1 MTFQESVEVAASII
15 EGAGV
20 AIIVV
25 GAFVSSLLA
34 AWHVLKRQSDGYRSY
49 RRMLGQSILLGLEFL
64 VAGDIV
70 RTVAVTPTLES
81 VAVLAAI
88 ILIRT
93 FLSLSL
99 ELEITGRWP
108 WQPKIQAAPSP
119 LSGHQQS

>member
-1 MTFQESVEVAASII
+1 MTFQEIIEIAASAI

-20 AIIVV
+20 AII
-25 GAFVSSLLA
+25 LLGA
-34 AWHVLKRQSDGYRSY
+34 AWSSVVALIHALRREPSVYREY

-64 VAGDIV
+64 VAADIV

-99 ELEITGRWP
+99 QLEITGRWP
-108 WQPKIQAAPSP
+108 WQAGKEAEPVAAAD
-119 LSGHQQS
+119 